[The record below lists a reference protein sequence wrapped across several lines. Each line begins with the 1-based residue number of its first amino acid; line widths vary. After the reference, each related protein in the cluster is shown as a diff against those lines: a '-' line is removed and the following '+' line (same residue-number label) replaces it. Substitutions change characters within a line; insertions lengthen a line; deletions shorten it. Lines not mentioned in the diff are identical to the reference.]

1 MASSLAATW
10 RYRGLIAEFARRELT
25 LRYKRSVLGWLWSLI
40 TPATSLVIYTLVFGI
55 FLRVEPP
62 VAGNGDLKSFALFL
76 FCGLV
81 VWNFFNLIV
90 TRSMLWLLDAGPL
103 LKKVFFPPE
112 TPVLAGSAALIVQ
125 VVTELAILVLVMV
138 LRDNISWTILLVPL
152 VIAALLLFS
161 IGLGLIAALLNVYF
175 RDMQHAV
182 PIVMT
187 VLFFATPIVY
197 PLDLVPDEIWG
208 GFPIRT
214 VIELNPL
221 THFVNVTRDLIY
233 LLRLPDLQT
242 VLTVLGSTA
251 VSFGLG
257 WLVFRSRA
265 PLLSE
270 DL

>member
-1 MASSLAATW
+1 MGRSFAATW
-10 RYRGLIAEFARRELT
+10 RYRGLIAEFARRELS

-40 TPATSLVIYTLVFGI
+40 TPAISLAVYSLVFGI
-55 FLRVEPP
+55 FLQVEPP
-62 VAGNGDLKSFALFL
+62 VAGNGRLTSFALFL

-112 TPVLAGSAALIVQ
+112 TPILAGSAALIVQ
-125 VVTELAILVLVMV
+125 VMTELAILVLVMV
-138 LRDNISWTILLVPL
+138 FRANISWTALLVPPL
-152 VIAALLLFS
+152 IVALLLFS
-161 IGLGLIAALLNVYF
+161 VGAGLLMALLNVYL
-175 RDMQHAV
+175 RDMQHAA
-182 PIVMT
+182 PLIMT

-197 PLDLVPDEIWG
+197 PIDRVPDEIWG

-214 VIELNPL
+214 LIELNPL
-221 THFVNVTRDLIY
+221 THFVEAARDLLY

-242 VLTVLGSTA
+242 VLAILGSSA
-251 VSFGLG
+251 ISFGVA
-257 WLVFRSRA
+257 WRVFGARA
-265 PLLSE
+265 ALLSE